1 MINGTRMFKY
11 CGLCI
16 LEAEIND
23 EDNIYYLPL
32 IVNDRQEPVSADSCA
47 YGAYRMPLTE
57 KDKMSFLTGKVT
69 PSKKDVCEIV
79 NIWNTHPVFTEHDW
93 CGWQP
98 DKNMLPAM
106 HSLGKTLAST
116 VGEKYSADGFI
127 NETAIALRRLVF
139 IVTSNNVV
147 TMKEVKGIISKKPC
161 HWEIIQA
168 IEFYSIPNME
178 NVDKKVCNYAQW
190 LREFGW
196 DGIPKKIFRKEAE
209 AFIRLAE
216 KKSSD
221 EGLLDAIYRIISR
234 TASDKI
240 VDCLKNNDYVS
251 ARKAAE
257 EIPEGWEFFE

>member
-23 EDNIYYLPL
+23 GDNIYYLPL

-79 NIWNTHPVFTEHDW
+79 NIWNAHPVFTEHDW

-127 NETAIALRRLVF
+127 NETAIALRRLAF
-139 IVTSNNVV
+139 IVTSNNIM

-161 HWEIIQA
+161 HWEIVRVVD
-168 IEFYSIPNME
+168 FYSIPNME
-178 NVDKKVCNYAQW
+178 NVDKKVYNYTRQ
-190 LREFGW
+190 LRTFGW
-196 DGIPKKIFRKEAE
+196 ECLPKKIFRKEAE
-209 AFIRLAE
+209 ALIRLAQ
-216 KKSSD
+216 KSSD

-251 ARKAAE
+251 AQKAAE
-257 EIPEGWEFFE
+257 EIPEGWEIFE